1 LFFCRLKKGV
11 WYYATWSVMAGVSW
25 P

>member
-11 WYYATWSVMAGVSW
+11 WYCATWSVMAGVSW

>member
-11 WYYATWSVMAGVSW
+11 WYYATWNVMAGVSW